1 MSNYTLSHS
10 KFVQGWRSFY
20 SYYPD
25 MMIGMNSHLYSFKGG
40 NLYKHNEDTQRNTF
54 YQHWWNQVDN
64 VLPPNNSPNAFTP
77 SRVKSVFNV
86 EPFTIKNF
94 KTFYMETDHPWD
106 LTVTTDTAT
115 GFVNKDWFQ
124 NKENLYFAFIRRYES
139 DDSIRLRSCQGVGT
153 VTTVNSTVPTAV
165 TLTFT
170 FNLGS
175 IISIGDIAYK
185 NNSGVIVKLGKITNV
200 VNNVMTVDTT
210 VTGGSVPSNGNFILY
225 LKNATAESYGARG
238 YYMNFE
244 LTNGDKDRVELFGV
258 GSSLFKSYP

>member
-10 KFVQGWRSFY
+10 KFVQGWTSFY

-40 NLYKHNEDTQRNTF
+40 NLYQHNENPYRNTF
-54 YQHWWNQVDN
+54 YQEWWNQMGHPGD
-64 VLPPNNSPNAFTP
+64 AFTP
-77 SRVKSVFNV
+77 SRVKSVFNDD
-86 EPFTIKNF
+86 PFTIKNF
-94 KTFYMETDHPWD
+94 KTFYMETDHAWD
-106 LTVTTDTAT
+106 LTVETDTAT
-115 GFVNKDWFQ
+115 GFINSSFFQ
-124 NKENLYFAFIRRYES
+124 SKENLYFGFIRRYAN
-139 DDSIRLRSCQGVGT
+139 DDSIRLRSCQGIGA
-153 VTTVNSTVPTAV
+153 VTTVNLTVPTAV

-185 NNSGVIVKLGKITNV
+185 NSSGAVIKLGKITNV
-200 VNNVMTVDTT
+200 VNNIVTIDTT
-210 VTGGSVPSNGNFILY
+210 VPGGSTPSNGDFILY

-238 YYMNFE
+238 YYMGFE
-244 LTNGDKDRVELFGV
+244 LTNGNNDRVELFGV